1 MQAIILVGG
10 LGTRLRSIVSDVP
23 KPMAEIVNKPFV
35 EYVLDGLQEAGI
47 TEVIFAVGYKGA
59 AFEEYFGNGDM
70 WGIKLKY
77 VYEDEPLGTAG
88 AIKNAVTL
96 ITGSYVLVLN
106 GDTYYELDY
115 KKFIEFCTEKN
126 ADMGIALRRVSDVSR
141 YSKVAV
147 DNDLIVGFNE
157 KTEIDEAGVINGG
170 VYLLKTALVNEIT
183 DGVVSLEKTM
193 IQQWICEKR
202 KIVGTISDTYFIDIG
217 IPEDYFKFISDVSK
231 NIAFNKKQ
239 LREQGEHLIQQRLN
253 ATSTQFLIWK
263 DRMKKY
269 LRDVYGV
276 QSDEYKEFVN
286 EKFIPQSVNCKD
298 DYREVIIDYCNEKIL
313 EICSRYLRD

>member
-1 MQAIILVGG
+1 
-10 LGTRLRSIVSDVP
+10 
-23 KPMAEIVNKPFV
+23 
-35 EYVLDGLQEAGI
+35 
-47 TEVIFAVGYKGA
+47 
-59 AFEEYFGNGDM
+59 M

-170 VYLLKTALVNEIT
+170 VYLLKTALV
-183 DGVVSLEKTM
+183 
-193 IQQWICEKR
+193 R
-202 KIVGTISDTYFIDIG
+202 
-217 IPEDYFKFISDVSK
+217 
-231 NIAFNKKQ
+231 
-239 LREQGEHLIQQRLN
+239 
-253 ATSTQFLIWK
+253 
-263 DRMKKY
+263 
-269 LRDVYGV
+269 
-276 QSDEYKEFVN
+276 
-286 EKFIPQSVNCKD
+286 
-298 DYREVIIDYCNEKIL
+298 
-313 EICSRYLRD
+313 